1 MVSYYQNLKSN
12 QENNEHEIKL
22 KNEYSKRIDKIQN
35 ELNNSNKIIEE
46 LRNEIDKKNQILF
59 NLPDVLQ
66 KKSNE
71 TFNIKNVKDEQL
83 TSQSLP
89 HKLLP

>member
-12 QENNEHEIKL
+12 KENHEYEIKL

-46 LRNEIDKKNQILF
+46 LRNEIEKKN
-59 NLPDVLQ
+59 
-66 KKSNE
+66 KR
-71 TFNIKNVKDEQL
+71 
-83 TSQSLP
+83 
-89 HKLLP
+89 